1 MEINVVLASGSPRRQ
16 ELLKY
21 IFNDFTVKVSN
32 IEEIIPENLNATKIP
47 EYLAEIKAKDIA
59 SKFPNSLV
67 IGADTVVIVGNTV
80 LGKPKNRA
88 EAYEMLKSLSGTT
101 HKVITGCALL
111 LNGNYRTFSVIT
123 EVEFYPL
130 TENEIEEYIAS
141 DEPYDKAGGYGIQSK
156 GALLVKGIKG
166 DYFNVVGFPI
176 AELKRQITKIKTANY
191 KIP

>member
-21 IFNDFTVKVSN
+21 IFSDFTVKASSV
-32 IEEIIPENLNATKIP
+32 EEIIPESLDVTEIP

-59 SKFPNSLV
+59 SNFPNSLV
-67 IGADTVVIVGNTV
+67 IGADTVVIIGNTV

-88 EAYEMLKSLSGTT
+88 EAYEMLKSLSGNT

-111 LNGNYRTFSVIT
+111 LNGNCRKFSVTT

-141 DEPYDKAGGYGIQSK
+141 DEPYDKAGGYGIQSN

-176 AELKRQITKIKTANY
+176 AELKRQIQYILSF
-191 KIP
+191 